1 MEFIIRHFF
10 LILLF
15 CIYGFSSQ
23 ISLTKEERAYLD
35 QKPYITVSNL
45 NNFQP
50 FNFTQNGEAKGYSV
64 DFVKHI
70 GNMINKD
77 IKFVNQSMGDLFKD
91 FKNSK
96 LDLVPHFAVMEN
108 RKDYAI
114 YTNFDHIT
122 FMIGFAIRK
131 DSDIDSMSK
140 LKGKKIAIVESY
152 FIEDHL
158 KNNFPDIDI
167 VTVPSTKE
175 AMKALVNNEVS
186 AVIDNMPTLN
196 YFIQKNWLTNIKIKL
211 IDDLGLPLER
221 HLPMAVSKENR
232 VLKSILEKAN
242 DAISKEKRDELKR
255 KWFYD
260 DSVVLDLNK
269 QEVEYLNS
277 KESIKVANLPTLA
290 PFNFNENNTPKGFSI
305 DYMDLFGKYLEKN
318 IEFVSGK
325 SWNEYLGML
334 SKGELDVIP
343 HIAIT
348 KGREQNI
355 SYTDFNHIEHLL
367 GVATNKDNTILSIDD
382 LKDKVLA
389 VVNGTFIH
397 SYLKNNY
404 PKTSLFVTS
413 STVKALEVV
422 SSGKADAVIG
432 NMPSLNYYIHK
443 NWLSNLKVGKI
454 SGLEEIEKIELPMGV
469 KKDNLVLKSILEKVN
484 RSIPPYE
491 IDRLRQKWI
500 NLNIVQRNNSL
511 TSEERAYLK
520 EKKVIKICVLPNW
533 LPYEQIDEEGKH
545 KGIGNDLM
553 IRISKYIDTPIELIP
568 TKEWGES
575 LQNIRDRKC
584 DILPVAME
592 LPSRKDSMNF
602 TKPYLKEPFVIATKL
617 DELFVKDSN
626 AIGSRKVGIVKN
638 YAFKEVLKRRNPNVE
653 IIDVEDAKDGLEKVR
668 SGELFGYVDVM
679 SAIGYTMQ
687 KNSIYDLKIA
697 GKLEFNVDLSIASRN
712 DEPLLNSIMQKGLN
726 SLSENE
732 IRTIYGKWVSIKV
745 SQDIDYTLFWQL
757 SALFIVILLLVLYR
771 NRSVSLINRKL
782 KRAHLELQEQQKMV
796 DRYVIILTTDTE
808 GVIIDANHAY
818 CKALGYDKTELIGND
833 HSLIRH
839 PDMPEDVFEQMWL
852 TIKKNRPW
860 QGEVKNL
867 RKDKKDI
874 WFSMNIEPIIK
885 YGVKLGYRAICEDIT
900 DKKRIEELSITDKL
914 TGLYNRLRL
923 DEILNMKEKE
933 FKRYKIVFSVIIL
946 DIDNFKSVNDIYG
959 HNVGDYVLQTLS
971 NILKNNIR
979 ETDFLGRWGGEEF
992 VIVCENTN
1000 LEGAYTLAES
1010 LRKKVEDTEFETV
1023 GHKTISLG
1031 VAEFKEDDTISG
1043 IFKRVDDALYAA
1055 KRSGKNKAIKSEQK
1069 SW

>member
-1 MEFIIRHFF
+1 MEFIIRYILFVF
-10 LILLF
+10 LLF
-15 CIYGFSSQ
+15 IYGFSSQ
-23 ISLTKEERAYLD
+23 ISLTKEERVYLD
-35 QKPYITVSNL
+35 KKPYISVSSL
-45 NNFQP
+45 DSFPP
-50 FNFTQNGEAKGYSV
+50 FNFLENGEAKGYSV
-64 DFVKHI
+64 DFVKYI
-70 GNMINKD
+70 GKMLNKE
-77 IKFVNQSMGDLFKD
+77 IRFVNKPMEHIFTD

-96 LDLVPHFAVMEN
+96 LDMIPHFAVMED
-108 RKDYAI
+108 RKGYST
-114 YTNFDHIT
+114 YTDFNHIT
-122 FMIGFAIRK
+122 FMIGFALRK
-131 DSDIDSMSK
+131 NSEIDKMSN
-140 LKGKKIAIVESY
+140 LNGKKVALVEGY
-152 FIEDHL
+152 FIEEHL
-158 KNNFPDIDI
+158 KKNFPEIQI
-167 VTVPSTKE
+167 VTVASTKE
-175 AMKALVNNEVS
+175 GMKALVNNEVS
-186 AVIDNMPTLN
+186 AVVDNMPTLN
-196 YFIQKNWLTNIKIKL
+196 YFIQKNWFTNIKIKL
-211 IDDLGLPLER
+211 IEDLGLPIEIN
-221 HLPMAVSKENR
+221 LPMAVSKDNIL
-232 VLKSILEKAN
+232 LKSILEKAN
-242 DAISKEKRDELKR
+242 EAFPLEKRNALKR
-255 KWFYD
+255 EWFFD
-260 DSVVLDLNK
+260 DSIVLDLNK
-269 QEVEYLNS
+269 EEINYLNS
-277 KESIKVANLPTLA
+277 KESIKVANLATLA
-290 PFNFNENNTPKGFSI
+290 PFNFNENNKPQGFSVE
-305 DYMDLFGKYLEKN
+305 YMELFGKYLGKN
-318 IEFVSGK
+318 IEFISGK
-325 SWNEYLGML
+325 SWKEYLSML
-334 SKGELDVIP
+334 QNAELDIIP
-343 HIAIT
+343 NVAVT
-348 KGREQNI
+348 KEREKTI
-355 SYTDFNHIEHLL
+355 SYTDFNHIEHVL
-367 GVATNKDNTILSIDD
+367 GIASNKNSTILSIDA

-397 SYLKNNY
+397 TYLKNNY
-404 PKTSLFVTS
+404 PKINLFITS
-413 STVKALEVV
+413 STVKALEVL
-422 SSGKADAVIG
+422 SSGKVDAVIG
-432 NMPSLNYYIHK
+432 NLPSLNYYIHK
-443 NWLSNLKVGKI
+443 NWLSNLKVQKI
-454 SGLEEIEKIELPMGV
+454 AGLEKIAKVELPMGV
-469 KKDNLVLKSILEKVN
+469 RNDNLILKSILEKVN

-500 NLNIVQRNNSL
+500 NLNIDKRNNTLSD
-511 TSEERAYLK
+511 EERKYLK

-533 LPYEQIDEEGKH
+533 LPYEQIDENGEH

-553 IRISKYIDTPIELIP
+553 NRISKYIETPIKLIP

-575 LQNIRDRKC
+575 LQNLRDRKC
-584 DILPVAME
+584 DVLPVAVA

-602 TKPYLKEPFVIATKL
+602 TKSYLTEPFVIATKL
-617 DELFVKDSN
+617 DELFIKDTN
-626 AIGSRKVGIVKN
+626 AIGDRTVGIVKN
-638 YAFKEVLKRRNPNVE
+638 YSFKDILKRRNPKVQV
-653 IIDVEDAKDGLEKVR
+653 IDVIDAKDGLEKVR
-668 SGELFGYVDVM
+668 SGEIFAYVDVM

-697 GKLEFNVDLSIASRN
+697 GKLELNVDLSIASRN

-745 SQDIDYTLFWQL
+745 AQEIDYTLFWQL
-757 SALFIVILLLVLYR
+757 SGLFLIILLLVLYR
-771 NRSVSLINRKL
+771 NRSVNLINRKL

-796 DRYVIILTTDTE
+796 DRYVIILTTDTK
-808 GVIIDANHAY
+808 GVIVDANYAY
-818 CKALGYDKTELIGND
+818 CKALGYDKSELIGND

-839 PDMPEDVFEQMWL
+839 PDMPEETFEQMWL

-885 YGVKLGYRAICEDIT
+885 YGVKLGYRAICENIT

-914 TGLYNRLRL
+914 TGLYNRLKL

-971 NILKNNIR
+971 DILKNNIR

-1043 IFKRVDDALYAA
+1043 IFKRVDNALYDA
-1055 KRSGKNKAIKSEQK
+1055 KRSGKNKAIKSEHK